1 MPYGRMTVVVVGM
14 VAAAVVALGAQQQPQ
29 SSGAIRL
36 IVQGDDMGV
45 AHGFNVATLQA
56 YREGIMRTA
65 NVIMPSA
72 WVPEAARMLN
82 ANPDLDAGIHLT
94 LTSEWQTVR
103 WRPLTAAP
111 SLVDEQGYMF
121 RSVRS
126 RDDNGR
132 ENKRDLGE
140 IEREL
145 RAQIELGKSM
155 IPHVS
160 YMSAHMGFTSFSPE
174 VAALVERLSKEYGL
188 VRREQLDIRSIGR
201 VWDPSDGPDVRGEK
215 LAARL
220 ATLEPG
226 TWLMLDHCATDTPE
240 IQAISSRVAFDR
252 SGVVAAWTHPKVIE
266 TVKTRGIELTHYRN
280 LLGRR

>member
-1 MPYGRMTVVVVGM
+1 MPYRLTWIVLAGLMAGM
-14 VAAAVVALGAQQQPQ
+14 VPIGAQQP
-29 SSGAIRL
+29 SGSAVRL

-45 AHGFNVATLQA
+45 AHGFNVATIQA

-72 WVPEAARMLN
+72 WVPEAARLLN
-82 ANPDLDAGIHLT
+82 EHPELDAGIHLT
-94 LTSEWQTVR
+94 LTSEWQSVR

-111 SLVDEQGYMF
+111 SLVDEEGYLF

-126 RDDNGR
+126 RGGNGR
-132 ENKRDLGE
+132 EEQRDLGE

-145 RAQIELGKSM
+145 RAQIELGKTM
-155 IPHVS
+155 IPHVT
-160 YMSAHMGFTSFSPE
+160 YMSAHMGFTSLSPD
-174 VAALVERLSKEYGL
+174 VAALFEKLSKEYGL
-188 VRREQLDIRSIGR
+188 AHRGQFDIRSIGR
-201 VWDPSDGPDVRGEK
+201 VWDPPDGPDVRGEK

-226 TWLMLDHCATDTPE
+226 TWLMIDHCATDTPE

-252 SGVVAAWTHPKVIE
+252 SGVTAAWTHPKVIE
-266 TVKTRGIELTHYRN
+266 TVKTRGIELTHYRD
-280 LLGRR
+280 LLRR